1 MAQAD
6 RSGLEKKT
14 LVSEYFLKSGDFKLG
29 SDLKINVTYPLK
41 STYGETEMTLSPY
54 SWGEQRKRCPV
65 HIGDMSKGRTRRK
78 TKL

>member
-29 SDLKINVTYPLK
+29 SDMKINVTYPLK
-41 STYGETEMTLSPY
+41 STDGETEMTLSPY
-54 SWGEQRKRCPV
+54 S
-65 HIGDMSKGRTRRK
+65 
-78 TKL
+78 